1 MSGLFGPVP
10 ASQLSQSALGRRSF
24 LRYAGLAGAAA
35 GAAGVLAACGKSS
48 SGSGGNGTV
57 ADGSKYGTV
66 AVQLSW
72 LKNIEFAGEYF
83 ADSKGY
89 YKAAGFGSVNLVA
102 GGAAST
108 SVEAGLGTGKIWI
121 GMSAPQTTAPAVLEG
136 LAAKIVGTTYQKNP
150 FCIVSSAAK
159 PIKTPQD
166 MKGRK
171 IGVQDTNQL
180 IFNALLT
187 ANGLTPNDVKIVPAQ
202 FDPSPLANGEV
213 DGWVSY
219 VTNEPITLSA
229 KGFNNTNFL
238 FADYGLPLVAETL
251 TVSQNT
257 IDKERDKLKAFLI
270 AEIKGWKD
278 AVADPAESARLAVDV
293 YGKDQRL
300 DKDEQT
306 KEATAQN
313 GIVASP
319 DTKTNGLLTMTDAL
333 IADNIAALAKA
344 KITIKAEQLFDLSVL
359 REVYTEHPELKG

>member
-1 MSGLFGPVP
+1 MTPVQRSSFGPN
-10 ASQLSQSALGRRSF
+10 LNRRSLF
-24 LRYAGLAGAAA
+24 RYSARAGAALG
-35 GAAGVLAACGKSS
+35 GASLLAACGDDSKDS
-48 SGSGGNGTV
+48 SGGSV
-57 ADGSKYGTV
+57 ADGSKYGSV
-66 AVQLSW
+66 AIQLSW

-89 YKAAGFGSVNLVA
+89 YKEAGFGSVNLIA

-108 SVEAGLGTGKIWI
+108 SVEAGLDTGKVWL
-121 GMSAPQTTAPAVLEG
+121 GTSAPQTTAPAILEG
-136 LAAKIVGTTYQKNP
+136 LPAKIVATTYQKNP

-187 ANGLTPNDVKIVPAQ
+187 ANGMKPGDVTIVPAQ
-202 FDPSPLANGEV
+202 YDPTPLANGEV

-219 VTNEPITLSA
+219 VTNEPITLTA
-229 KGFNNTNFL
+229 KGFENTNFL
-238 FADYGLPLVAETL
+238 FADYNLPLVAETL
-251 TVSQNT
+251 TVKQST

-278 AVADPAESARLAVDV
+278 AVANPAESARLAVEV
-293 YGKDQRL
+293 YGKDQKL
-300 DKDEQT
+300 DLSEQT

-313 GIVASP
+313 GLVVSADS
-319 DTKTNGLLTMTDAL
+319 TANGLLTMTDQL
-333 IADNIAALAKA
+333 IEQNIAALRTA
-344 KITIKAEQLFDLSVL
+344 KIDIKADQLFDLSVL
-359 REVYTEHPELKG
+359 REVYAENPGLK